1 MTELQEGIKKTRE
14 QKLENAHRC
23 PYIGLAYDPYTVFS
37 YPTQWNRCF
46 HVKRASQVALGHQTS
61 YCLAP
66 GYLECV
72 VYKRNLTTSLP
83 KAIRFNQYRDLK
95 RNIFII
101 SLGLI
106 LSVLFL
112 VGLRFW
118 LGSLNGFLGSLEG
131 GLSNR
136 APIFGFTSKAT
147 STSTVYPTQIKPTLP
162 PTVTLMPFSPSLTPT
177 LSPTASLTKT
187 PTRTPTASPTFT
199 PTTTPTPSP
208 TRKIFVPTL
217 TFTDTEHPLSQ
228 RKPTRIPPTAVPPTP
243 VPPTEVPTPL
253 PTSAPPLPTDTP

>member
-1 MTELQEGIKKTRE
+1 MAELPDGIKKTRE
-14 QKLENAHRC
+14 KKLEIANRC

-37 YPTQWNRCF
+37 NPTQWNRCF

-61 YCLAP
+61 YCLTP
-66 GYLECV
+66 GYLECE
-72 VYKRNLTTSLP
+72 VYTRNLTNSLP
-83 KAIRFNQYRDLK
+83 KAIRLNQYGAIK
-95 RNIFII
+95 RNIFLII
-101 SLGLI
+101 LGVI
-106 LSVLFL
+106 LSMLFL

-136 APIFGFTSKAT
+136 APIFGFISKAT
-147 STSTVYPTQIKPTLP
+147 STSTVYPTQVKPTLS
-162 PTVTLMPFSPSLTPT
+162 PTVTFIVFSPSLTPT
-177 LSPTASLTKT
+177 LTPTASFTKT
-187 PTRTPTASPTFT
+187 PTRTQTASPTFT
-199 PTTTPTPSP
+199 PTITPTSSP

-217 TFTDTEHPLSQ
+217 TFTATERPPSQ
-228 RKPTRIPPTAVPPTP
+228 PKPTRVPPTAVPPTS